1 MADAPITPE
10 QRDAFFSG
18 TTLDWLQP
26 PAVQQRRAGLNMH
39 PGLPAASFADSCE
52 FISLGCT
59 CQVSRAL
66 QALGVKRWTYP
77 FDWVQSS
84 MSGVIHLF
92 RTDFEDFLTCTTHK
106 DASHINEKA
115 IYSRARWG
123 GSFWHHDIE
132 DPAVCDAFERRIQR
146 LLGLLQD
153 VPASKPRVF
162 VRTVCSTLELDQTIQ
177 LYEAL
182 RDSLPECRIYLLL
195 IIDLQETEEVI
206 AVESYAGLDVLF
218 FRVHE
223 HVFATYQNF
232 DKKQV
237 AENYAR
243 GVACAV
249 HVWAA
254 GAGDPRRPPTEPS
267 LAQISARCDQMD
279 AGDPGSEG
287 FWPRRFRGQRFSA
300 KRVGMPRLF
309 QQKQADFFI
318 PEGVGEG
325 KLLTMNAFGIEGIQT
340 PVPVGGVAG
349 QMIRLKLAEGIITA
363 GLVMTATMT
372 AAMSPGTL
380 SQAPAAA
387 Q

>member
-1 MADAPITPE
+1 M
-10 QRDAFFSG
+10 
-18 TTLDWLQP
+18 QP
-26 PAVQQRRAGLNMH
+26 GS
-39 PGLPAASFADSCE
+39 PAAVFADSCE

-59 CQVSRAL
+59 CQISRAL

-77 FDWVQSS
+77 FDWVQSP
-84 MSGVIHLF
+84 MNGVIHLF
-92 RTDFEDFLTCTTHK
+92 KTDFEDFLTCTTHK

-153 VPASKPRVF
+153 VPASKPRAF
-162 VRTVCSTLELDQTIQ
+162 VRTVSSTFELDQTLQ

-182 RDSLPECRIYLLL
+182 KEALPECRIYLLL
-195 IIDLQETEEVI
+195 IVDLQEAEELI
-206 AVESYAGLDVLF
+206 GLESAVGLDVLF

-223 HVFATYQNF
+223 HVFANAQSF
-232 DKKQV
+232 DRKQV

-254 GAGDPRRPPTEPS
+254 GARPPTMPVEPS
-267 LAQISARCDQMD
+267 LRHLSARCDQMD

-287 FWPRRFRGQRFSA
+287 FWPRKFRGQRFSA
-300 KRVGMPRLF
+300 KRVNMPRLF

-318 PEGVGEG
+318 PEGVCEG

-340 PVPVGGVAG
+340 PVPAGGVAG

-363 GLVMTATMT
+363 GLLTTATVTM
-372 AAMSPGTL
+372 AMAPPPGAL
-380 SQAPAAA
+380 SSDAPAVMR
-387 Q
+387 